1 MQSAR
6 LNDALVW
13 EEGKGRLYTFVDKFS
28 LNLWLNSHWIG
39 QLVIWV
45 HITHVFSWMLL
56 SHLCFDCWC
65 SLVMMM
71 FFKPSLNP
79 KRVVNGCL
87 SQSKGKVRLSPQ
99 SAAATGVSLSIR
111 QPCHLYNMSG
121 RVHVKI
127 YSRRNVFA
135 TISNTGISI
144 LYKKTISE
152 QVAVRGKWSSWAEVE
167 GCSGWG
173 RGWLISTLRYHHQGR
188 LQEGGS
194 HLWLGGSVWFTSG
207 ASPDLQRNLW

>member
-45 HITHVFSWMLL
+45 HITHEFSWMLL

-65 SLVMMM
+65 SLVMMI

-111 QPCHLYNMSG
+111 EPCHLYNMSG

-127 YSRRNVFA
+127 YSRKNVFA

-144 LYKKTISE
+144 LYKKQFQSRWPCVE
-152 QVAVRGKWSSWAEVE
+152 NDQVRAKLRVAQAGGEVD
-167 GCSGWG
+167 W
-173 RGWLISTLRYHHQGR
+173 
-188 LQEGGS
+188 
-194 HLWLGGSVWFTSG
+194 
-207 ASPDLQRNLW
+207 

>member
-87 SQSKGKVRLSPQ
+87 SQSKGRDWSVSIYQGTLPPIQHVRKGACQNLFSEECFCNNIQ
-99 SAAATGVSLSIR
+99 HGYFNIV
-111 QPCHLYNMSG
+111 Q
-121 RVHVKI
+121 
-127 YSRRNVFA
+127 
-135 TISNTGISI
+135 
-144 LYKKTISE
+144 KTISE
-152 QVAVRGKWSSWAEVE
+152 QVAVRGKWSSWGEVE

-194 HLWLGGSVWFTSG
+194 HLWLGEVSDSHLGL
-207 ASPDLQRNLW
+207 LQISRGICGKL